1 MTYQT
6 HMFPTAPHNHTETSV
21 AAARRVLPR
30 VGTDKERVL
39 AYLYGRRVT
48 PIEYGSTVGAS
59 RARIAADLGMPLAT
73 VCARVNELIKEG
85 LCYEEGTESY
95 GSHRPGK
102 IVRAR

>member
-6 HMFPTAPHNHTETSV
+6 QMFPTAPHNRTETSV
-21 AAARRVLPR
+21 AAARAVLPR
-30 VGTDKERVL
+30 VGTDKARIMRMLEALRDSDPHVWQL
-39 AYLYGRRVT
+39 F
-48 PIEYGSTVGAS
+48 GAS
-59 RARIAADLGMPLAT
+59 RARIAAASGIPLAT